1 MFLLDL
7 VLDGLEIDW
16 LVYFLLMFYI
26 IFLGK
31 NINFLFCIMKIL
43 KIYVKIIWYE
53 GIFLGF

>member
-1 MFLLDL
+1 MMFLLDL

-31 NINFLFCIMKIL
+31 SINFLFCIMKIL
-43 KIYVKIIWYE
+43 KIYVKII
-53 GIFLGF
+53 